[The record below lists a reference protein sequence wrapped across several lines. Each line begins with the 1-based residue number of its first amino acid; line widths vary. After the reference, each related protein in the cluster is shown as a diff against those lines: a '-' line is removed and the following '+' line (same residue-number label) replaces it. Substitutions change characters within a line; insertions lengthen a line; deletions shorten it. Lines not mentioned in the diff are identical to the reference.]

1 MPVPESEFKSVTSS
15 KLLATLLLMLASMLA
30 LCARAQDQQP
40 EYRLR
45 PGDTIRITVF
55 QNADLT
61 LDARVTE
68 NGNISYPLIGTVRLG
83 GSTIGAAERTI
94 TKALRD
100 GGFIQNPQVTISL
113 QTMRGNYVAV
123 LGQVGK
129 AGRIA
134 LETVNI
140 RLTEVLAQAGG
151 ISSTG
156 SDIAILSGIR
166 DGKPFQKE
174 IDIPGIF
181 VDARRQEDPVVA
193 DGDVIYVHRA
203 PVFYIYGEASKPGA
217 YRIERGMT
225 VRQAL
230 VQGGGLTG
238 RGTQRGIRLYRRGA
252 SGSVEVLSPDLD
264 DLVQTNDVYYVRE
277 SLF

>member
-1 MPVPESEFKSVTSS
+1 
-15 KLLATLLLMLASMLA
+15 MLASMLA